1 MELID
6 YIDYDEG
13 RDFPPAMAEELPACE
28 SCGKDAASLT
38 YLEGWN
44 FFACPDCVRE
54 CDAQELEQEWLKECS
69 CRQTAADEWN
79 NRGCVVHDRRAA

>member
-13 RDFPPAMAEELPACE
+13 RDFPPASTEAHECDG
-28 SCGKDAASLT
+28 CGKEAASLT
-38 YLEGWN
+38 YQPDWDI
-44 FFACPDCVRE
+44 FACPACIADCEAQLLEEEWMRE
-54 CDAQELEQEWLKECS
+54 S
-69 CRQTAADEWN
+69 CTCKQIDFDRWN

>member
-6 YIDYDEG
+6 YIDSDEG
-13 RDFPPAMAEELPACE
+13 RDFVPAVAEMAECE

-38 YLEGWN
+38 FLEGWN
-44 FFACPDCVRE
+44 FFACADCVRE
-54 CDAQELEQEWLKECS
+54 CDKQAEEAEWLKECS
-69 CRQTAADEWN
+69 CRQTDVDMWN